1 MTECSS
7 IPDVEAHGG
16 SIVGQDL
23 TECSSIPGIT
33 SHGGSFGSQVL
44 TEGSAMPD
52 VVPHGRSTKA
62 IDKAGGGGKIRT
74 AAKSKS
80 KQVLVADERM
90 YASTSGDR
98 KRRNELKNREQ
109 IQEMAI
115 DNVNSGSSEQ
125 PESIEPAAQVAGTV
139 DSQDRSGLVM

>member
-23 TECSSIPGIT
+23 TECSSIPGVT

-44 TEGSAMPD
+44 TEGSAIPD
-52 VVPHGRSTKA
+52 VVPHGGSTKT
-62 IDKAGGGGKIRT
+62 IGKAGGEGKIRT
-74 AAKSKS
+74 AAKSKF

-90 YASTSGDR
+90 YASTSGGR
-98 KRRNELKNREQ
+98 KRRNELKN
-109 IQEMAI
+109 
-115 DNVNSGSSEQ
+115 
-125 PESIEPAAQVAGTV
+125 
-139 DSQDRSGLVM
+139 